1 MQLESCGYGVANHQA
16 EKSSSQQR
24 HVKIATPPLQ
34 FADALVFFDRHGT
47 IGSMPLRRLFGLS
60 AALVAYSGLAAVG
73 PEVQE
78 IRKKFEALRPPAE
91 LLRVYDL
98 DWSPNLQE
106 AKKRALKERR
116 PILFVVVLNSYGN
129 LFTGH
134 C

>member
-1 MQLESCGYGVANHQA
+1 
-16 EKSSSQQR
+16 
-24 HVKIATPPLQ
+24 
-34 FADALVFFDRHGT
+34 
-47 IGSMPLRRLFGLS
+47 MPLRRLFGLS
-60 AALVAYSGLAAVG
+60 AALVACSGLAAVG

-78 IRKKFEALRPPAE
+78 IWKKFEALRPPVE

-106 AKKRALKERR
+106 AKKRALKARR